1 MGVSWLGLKL
11 GPGVEHAK
19 DASGFGG
26 GGTLRVLLVGVA
38 SLEDG

>member
-19 DASGFGG
+19 DTSGFGG
-26 GGTLRVLLVGVA
+26 GGTLTVLMVGVA
-38 SLEDG
+38 SLEEG